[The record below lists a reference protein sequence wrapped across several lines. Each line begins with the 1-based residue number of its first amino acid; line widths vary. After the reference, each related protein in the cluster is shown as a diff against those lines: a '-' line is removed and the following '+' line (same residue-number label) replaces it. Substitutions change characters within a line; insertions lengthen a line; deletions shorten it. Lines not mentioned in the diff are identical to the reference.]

1 MIFDQVGDD
10 FRVGFGG
17 ELVAFFFKP
26 ALEGKIIFYDA
37 VVYDYDASA
46 AIAVRVGVLFGGTAM
61 GGPARVA
68 DTECAIERF
77 RADDFFEV
85 SELAFGAADL
95 QAVAI
100 PRYGDSG

>member
-10 FRVGFGG
+10 FGIGFGG
-17 ELVAFFFKP
+17 ALVALFFEPPF
-26 ALEGKIIFYDA
+26 EGKIIFYDA

-61 GGPARVA
+61 GGPAGVA
-68 DTECAIERF
+68 DTECAIQRL

-95 QAVAI
+95 QAIAI
-100 PRYGDSG
+100 PRYGDPG